1 MLAREILYI
10 VLGNFEKH
18 LLLKVI
24 VDMGLEIEIEIE
36 IEMEGIVNFLI
47 WNRGC
52 VLRTD
57 ANLLQVVF
65 SILLKGIM
73 VHTK

>member
-1 MLAREILYI
+1 M
-10 VLGNFEKH
+10 G
-18 LLLKVI
+18 
-24 VDMGLEIEIEIE
+24 GLEIQIEIEIE
-36 IEMEGIVNFLI
+36 IEGIVNVLI

-57 ANLLQVVF
+57 ANLVQVVF
-65 SILLKGIM
+65 SILLEGIM

>member
-1 MLAREILYI
+1 MLAREILYM

-24 VDMGLEIEIEIE
+24 VDMGLEIETEI
-36 IEMEGIVNFLI
+36 EGIVNFLI

-57 ANLLQVVF
+57 ANLL
-65 SILLKGIM
+65 
-73 VHTK
+73 